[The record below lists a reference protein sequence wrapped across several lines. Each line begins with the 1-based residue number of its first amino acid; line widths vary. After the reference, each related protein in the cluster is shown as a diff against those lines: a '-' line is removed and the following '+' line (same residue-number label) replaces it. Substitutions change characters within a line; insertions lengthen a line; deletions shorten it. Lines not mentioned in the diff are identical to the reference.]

1 MQFLTALF
9 GGTENTILNAVF
21 ALGIVLVLI
30 LFGLWVMK
38 FFLAASANVG
48 RGRSRRLTV
57 VESVQIDAR
66 HKVTILRRDNVEHVI
81 MTGGAQDVVLETGIA
96 VEKVGIRRPA
106 PAQPAAAQ
114 TQAAPAAEDA
124 RPQLAA
130 TSRTPMERLRD
141 AGRPAA
147 QRKAP
152 QLRNTSLLRGP
163 GRSET
168 PVIPMNG
175 YNSDALAADSAKT
188 GPVTETNGQ
197 AKLGAATS
205 SRFIAD
211 ALKAEG
217 K

>member
-9 GGTENTILNAVF
+9 GGAENTILNAAF
-21 ALGIVLVLI
+21 ALGIVLVLV
-30 LFGLWVMK
+30 LLGLWVMK
-38 FFLAASANVG
+38 VIIGASANMS

-57 VESVQIDAR
+57 VESVQIDAK
-66 HKVTILRRDNVEHVI
+66 HKVTILRRDNVEHLI
-81 MTGGAQDVVLETGIA
+81 MTGGAQEVVIESGIA

-106 PAQPAAAQ
+106 PAAPQPAA
-114 TQAAPAAEDA
+114 TDV
-124 RPQLAA
+124 RPV

-147 QRKAP
+147 QRKTP
-152 QLRNTSLLRGP
+152 PLRNTSLLR
-163 GRSET
+163 SA

-175 YNSDALAADSAKT
+175 YNSDAAAADSAKT
-188 GPVTETNGQ
+188 SPVTETNGQ

-205 SRFIAD
+205 RFIAD
-211 ALKAEG
+211 ALKTEG